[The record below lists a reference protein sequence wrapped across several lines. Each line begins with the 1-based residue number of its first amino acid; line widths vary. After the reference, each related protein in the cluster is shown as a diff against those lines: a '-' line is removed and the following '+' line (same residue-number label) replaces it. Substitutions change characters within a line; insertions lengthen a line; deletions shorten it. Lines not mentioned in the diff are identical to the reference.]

1 MKVCTVLENHLERSH
16 YANFSED
23 FQTLWFY
30 LLPIRFL
37 HIMRL
42 IMILT
47 FEGTQGIESVWISSF
62 EWSHRIESIGISAFK
77 RSDRI
82 EAIGMLALKRVTHRI
97 KAIWILTLKRAHGV
111 EPVGSIAVVDGGE
124 KVVGEILV
132 VWVLGI
138 PSFSIF
144 VCG

>member
-82 EAIGMLALKRVTHRI
+82 KAIGMLALKRVTHRI